1 MLRLT
6 LSGALAAGV
15 LAAAGLVSPAAASPA
30 APPAVAARTALL
42 GTPGDLRRVS
52 LPFFW
57 PNNYLYDVSAASPD
71 SVWIAGTQGELVVPG
86 PIPGTGRTIPGNPVV
101 RRWKDG
107 GWVEYPLGGLPSHA
121 TIIGVDA
128 VAPEDVWISGTKHV
142 TENSHQPY
150 VARFTGSAFTQ
161 VALPPGTTA
170 AHVQA
175 DASGVWLST
184 ATDLYRWT
192 DGTWAHLTALPEL
205 RWQHTLRVR
214 SADDIW
220 LFGEVSDYSDTLEA
234 AHWDGT
240 SWTRSTLHQ
249 PGRFGTITDV
259 LPLPSGEAWA
269 VGVNWSDGG
278 GRPIL
283 LHWDG
288 TAWESVPVPA
298 GLNSLGSIVRA
309 PDGTLWANGHA
320 GDQPAAPGL
329 IRYRGGAW
337 ERVPTPAV
345 PNRSNVHVDA
355 LTVDPVSGALWTLGT
370 VNIGGPVLLSDR

>member
-1 MLRLT
+1 MLRLAI
-6 LSGALAAGV
+6 SGALAAGV
-15 LAAAGLVSPAAASPA
+15 LAAAGLVSPAAAAPA
-30 APPAVAARTALL
+30 APAARAAA
-42 GTPGDLRRVS
+42 PGDLRQVP

-71 SVWIAGTQGELVVPG
+71 SVWITGTQGELVVPG

-101 RRWKDG
+101 RRWKNG
-107 GWVEYPLGGLPSHA
+107 GWTEYHLGGLPGHA
-121 TIIGVDA
+121 TITNVET
-128 VAPEDVWISGTKHV
+128 VAPEDVWISGTKYV
-142 TENSHQPY
+142 TDTSPEPY
-150 VARFTGSAFTQ
+150 VGRFTGSAFTQ

-170 AHVQA
+170 AHLQA

-184 ATDLYRWT
+184 SSDLYRWT
-192 DGTWAHLTALPEL
+192 GGGSWAHVVALPAL
-205 RWQHTLRVR
+205 RQHTLHVR
-214 SADDIW
+214 SADDVW
-220 LFGEVSDYSDTLEA
+220 LFGQVSDTSGIVDA
-234 AHWDGT
+234 QHWDGT
-240 SWTRSTLHQ
+240 SWTRFALEQ

-259 LPLPSGEAWA
+259 LPLPSGETWA

-283 LHWDG
+283 LRYDG

-298 GLNSLGSIVRA
+298 GLNSLSRVVRA

-320 GDQPAAPGL
+320 TDQPAAPGL

-337 ERVPTPAV
+337 ERVPAPAV
-345 PNRSNVHVDA
+345 PYRSNVLVGA